1 MVNRFKPF
9 FFPWGLGPG
18 GCPWEG
24 GIVVVVC
31 GGAGAVTLSLAILML
46 GGADVDEAWGAADD
60 AADCCLACLR
70 FRAAVS
76 RGSSTV
82 LNWAQVRSRNCRINW
97 PNSVV
102 NSSSKSKVL
111 SQCIRSLARACHS
124 AVRYR
129 SFMRRLLWGS
139 SRRPSNEGSAHYEW
153 LNNEFK
159 KPKIEDKVLPAEG
172 PQSHV
177 LPISSFLMNLLQRY
191 EWYHVQKL
199 KSIYNYSSMG
209 LVWMLPLQLKLK
221 FTVCQA
227 QPQCHLSHG
236 LLHEVDE

>member
-1 MVNRFKPF
+1 MVNRFNPF
-9 FFPWGLGPG
+9 FFPRGLGSG
-18 GCPWEG
+18 GCPWEWFVEGVTDG
-24 GIVVVVC
+24 GIVAAVC
-31 GGAGAVTLSLAILML
+31 GRAEAVTLPLAIPMLGLL
-46 GGADVDEAWGAADD
+46 GGADADEGWGTAGD

-111 SQCIRSLARACHS
+111 SECIQSLARACHS

-139 SRRPSNEGSAHYEW
+139 SRRPSNEGIAHYEW
-153 LNNEFK
+153 LKNKSK
-159 KPKIEDKVLPAEG
+159 KTKTEDKVLPAEG
-172 PQSHV
+172 PQSRV

-191 EWYHVQKL
+191 EWYCVQKL

-209 LVWMLPLQLKLK
+209 LVWPLL
-221 FTVCQA
+221 
-227 QPQCHLSHG
+227 LS
-236 LLHEVDE
+236 D